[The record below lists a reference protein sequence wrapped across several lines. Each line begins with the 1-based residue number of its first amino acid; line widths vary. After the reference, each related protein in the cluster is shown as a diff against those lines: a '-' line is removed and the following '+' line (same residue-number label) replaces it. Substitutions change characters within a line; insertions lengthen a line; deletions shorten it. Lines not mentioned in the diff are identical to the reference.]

1 MHGVVQYGD
10 VAWPVAAASTVQ
22 SKSWTVATQVLM
34 TEHEA
39 TMVAAKDLN
48 MFVRVVVLLCV
59 VVRCCVLLRVLP
71 AVSGRGRRGGV
82 ATRLPPSVIQHTHLL
97 SWLRRGRD
105 TPQVSAVILSC
116 IAFQSQV
123 STYCTGTLRVE
134 IFVLV

>member
-39 TMVAAKDLN
+39 TMVAAKHLN

-59 VVRCCVLLRVLP
+59 VVRCCVLLRVLS

-82 ATRLPPSVIQHTHLL
+82 ATRLPPSVIHLL

-123 STYCTGTLRVE
+123 STYRSRYS
-134 IFVLV
+134 

>member
-39 TMVAAKDLN
+39 TMVAAKHLN
-48 MFVRVVVLLCV
+48 MFVRVVVVLCV
-59 VVRCCVLLRVLP
+59 VVRCCVMLRVLS
-71 AVSGRGRRGGV
+71 AVSGRGRRGGG
-82 ATRLPPSVIQHTHLL
+82 ATRFPPSVIHLL

-116 IAFQSQV
+116 IAFQSQASV
-123 STYCTGTLRVE
+123 SKIMSKIPVRLMTS
-134 IFVLV
+134 

>member
-39 TMVAAKDLN
+39 TMVAAKHLN
-48 MFVRVVVLLCV
+48 MFVRVVVVLCV
-59 VVRCCVLLRVLP
+59 VVRCCVMLRVLS

-82 ATRLPPSVIQHTHLL
+82 ATRFPPSVIHLL

-116 IAFQSQV
+116 IAFQSQASV
-123 STYCTGTLRVE
+123 SKIPLAVRLMTS
-134 IFVLV
+134 

>member
-39 TMVAAKDLN
+39 TMVAAKHLN
-48 MFVRVVVLLCV
+48 MFVRVVVVLCV
-59 VVRCCVLLRVLP
+59 VVRCCVMLRVLS
-71 AVSGRGRRGGV
+71 AVSGRGRRGGG
-82 ATRLPPSVIQHTHLL
+82 ATRFPPSVIHLL

-105 TPQVSAVILSC
+105 TPQVSAVILSSDSC
-116 IAFQSQV
+116 IAFQSNHK
-123 STYCTGTLRVE
+123 
-134 IFVLV
+134 